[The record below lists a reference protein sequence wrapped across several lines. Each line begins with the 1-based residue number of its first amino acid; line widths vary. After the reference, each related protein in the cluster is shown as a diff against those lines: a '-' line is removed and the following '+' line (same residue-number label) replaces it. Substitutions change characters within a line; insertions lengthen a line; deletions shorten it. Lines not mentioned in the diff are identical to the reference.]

1 MLHTTPVRF
10 MQHLLLVSLLVIFPQ
25 ILWAQ
30 RSLPADAAQHLE
42 SALERIGMRSSD
54 LAMPPDLLE
63 RDRRRTAFHDSLFT
77 HPLHAVDRLDELRL
91 EMALKDPATM
101 YLTYQQLLSDVGLGS
116 FIPADYTSTL
126 KVDYVS
132 EKLGVDPTSRVN
144 FITSILLLRYVSA
157 IITASDDMARARSII
172 RSRYPH
178 VQQLDSLWRLSRED
192 ETSTL
197 WHLADAEQLQQR
209 IAREIYDG
217 VPSDVAQDII
227 GSGLSLYQQLLLYT
241 LQSDLT
247 RDILVDSV
255 QSATF
260 DSPIGR
266 IAIGGPGNDLY
277 VGSYAIIIDVGGND
291 IYNLSTQRSSRTK
304 ALHVQCIIDLD
315 GHDTYR
321 SGDHA
326 LGSGF
331 TGAGILIDRRGNDV
345 YVAGDYSL
353 GSGLVGVGILHDL
366 EGDDTYTSGTNTQ
379 GSGIYGVG
387 LLYDD
392 DGHDTYR
399 CHAQG
404 QGFGGTAGVGMLNDL
419 RGNDQYIAASP
430 YVDVLRYD
438 SHQVTFAQG
447 AALGSRPLASGGIG
461 VLFEHDGNDQ
471 YVCDIYGQGT
481 GYWFGLGGL
490 IDVRGDDRYQAYQY
504 AQGSGVHF
512 ATGLLR
518 DHNGSDVYVSH
529 GVSMGCGHD
538 VATGLLLDEAG
549 DDAYVVE
556 SLSLGGGN
564 ANAVSIFIDLLGN
577 DAYIAQHEAS
587 TLGYSDFRR
596 SYGMVGVFIDADGTD
611 AYTSKKRNDTW
622 SMKSTYG
629 VFVDTTTRTST
640 DQQQAMSQSA
650 AALSLPLTTSLD
662 SLFVQAS
669 AAPLRFQPNVTPAR
683 SAIASKGEA
692 ALPFLSKRMSTQMP
706 RERIT
711 LETVLPKIYT
721 TAPTATS
728 ALLRSSLR
736 SSDAAASGV
745 AAMIISKVRDTSSI
759 PDLITLASDASW
771 RRRRLAVFTWGD
783 LNDTL
788 YASAFEHLLRDP
800 VPYVRQR
807 AAYAFAKQPTSSF
820 DQLRGVLTDEDHV
833 VRSAAVEGALRGPRR
848 SMRELHSWCISITDP
863 RILRTNLR
871 LLSCSD
877 TTEADIREFAVW
889 YHTAPAMM
897 RDMFDHL
904 LPTMASPWNDLTS
917 DRLAA
922 IAFPPKKRKQRRT
935 IQ

>member
-1 MLHTTPVRF
+1 MNARAV
-10 MQHLLLVSLLVIFPQ
+10 QHLFLISLVVFIPQ
-25 ILWAQ
+25 TVWAQ
-30 RSLPADAAQHLE
+30 RSMPEAAVRQLE
-42 SALERIGMRSSD
+42 SSLERIGMRTSD
-54 LAMPPDLLE
+54 LGMPPDLLD
-63 RDRRRTAFHDSLFT
+63 RDRRRTPFHDSLFT
-77 HPLHAVDRLDELRL
+77 DPLHAVDRLDELRML
-91 EMALKDPATM
+91 LAEQNPATM
-101 YLTYQQLLSDVGLGS
+101 YRTYQQMLLDVGLGS

-126 KVDYVS
+126 KVDYVT
-132 EKLGVDPTSRVN
+132 EKLGSDPTSRVN

-172 RSRYPH
+172 RTRYP
-178 VQQLDSLWRLSRED
+178 QANRLDSLWRMSRED

-197 WHLADAEQLQQR
+197 WQMAEAERIQQR
-209 IAREIYDG
+209 VAREIYDG
-217 VPSDVAQDII
+217 VPSDVAQDIV

-291 IYNLSTQRSSRTK
+291 VYNLSTQRSNRSSS
-304 ALHVQCIIDLD
+304 LHVQCIIDLD

-321 SGDHA
+321 AGDHA

-331 TGAGILIDRRGNDV
+331 AGAGILIDRRGNDV

-353 GSGLVGVGILHDL
+353 GSGLVGVGIVHDL

-379 GSGIYGVG
+379 GSGIYGIG
-387 LLYDD
+387 ILYDD
-392 DGHDTYR
+392 NGHDTYR

-404 QGFGGTAGVGMLNDL
+404 QGFGGTAGVGILNDL

-430 YVDVLRYD
+430 YVDILRYD

-447 AALGSRPLASGGIG
+447 AALGSRPYASGGIG
-461 VLFEHDGNDQ
+461 ILLEHDGNDQ

-490 IDVRGDDRYQAYQY
+490 VDVRGDDRYQAYQY

-512 ATGLLR
+512 ATGVLR
-518 DHNGSDVYVSH
+518 DHSGSDVYVSH

-538 VATGLLLDEAG
+538 VATGVLLDEAG

-577 DAYIAQHEAS
+577 DAYIAQHEPS
-587 TLGYSDFRR
+587 TMGYSDFRR
-596 SYGMVGVFIDADGTD
+596 SYGMIGVFVDADGTD
-611 AYTSKKRNDTW
+611 SYTSKQRNNTW

-629 VFVDTTTRTST
+629 VFVDTTSSSLA
-640 DQQQAMSQSA
+640 DQQQAMSQAST
-650 AALSLPLTTSLD
+650 LSQAPLATSLD
-662 SLFVQAS
+662 SLFIQAS
-669 AAPLRFQPNVTPAR
+669 AAPLRFQPNVAPAR
-683 SAIASKGEA
+683 SAIASKGEG
-692 ALPFLSKRMSTQMP
+692 ALPFLAERMSTQMP

-711 LETVLPKIYT
+711 LETVLPQIYA
-721 TAPTATS
+721 TAPTSTS

-736 SSDAAASGV
+736 SMDAAASGV
-745 AAMIISKVRDTSSI
+745 AATIISKVRDTSCI
-759 PDLITLASDASW
+759 TDLIALASDPSW

-788 YASAFEHLLRDP
+788 YSSSFEHLLRDP

-807 AAYAFAKQPTSSF
+807 AAYAFAKQPSSSF
-820 DQLRGVLTDEDHV
+820 DQLRSVLTDEDHV
-833 VRSAAVEGALRGPRR
+833 VRSAAVEGALRGRRR
-848 SMRELHSWCISITDP
+848 SMRELQSWCVSITDP
-863 RILRTNLR
+863 LILRTNMR
-871 LLSCSD
+871 LLACSD
-877 TTEADIREFAVW
+877 TTEADVREFALW
-889 YHTAPAMM
+889 YHKTPALTREMM
-897 RDMFDHL
+897 DHL
-904 LPTMASPWNDLTS
+904 LPTLPSPWNALTAEQLTS
-917 DRLAA
+917 

-935 IQ
+935 SQ